1 MSTHSASAYDV
12 IVVGARAAGAA
23 VALLLARH
31 GVRVLIVE
39 RAERGTDTL
48 STHALMR
55 GAVLLLHRWGVLP
68 AVVAAGT
75 PPIRETVFDYGDAS
89 VRVAITARDG
99 VDALFAPRRFVL
111 DRLLADAAHEA
122 GADIAYGQRVVGL
135 ITTASGRVAG
145 VEAIQRDGARRRITA
160 GLVIGADG
168 LRSSVARLTGAR
180 TYRMAAHASAAIYAY
195 WPSERVSTV
204 DGYRW
209 LWGDGATAGVIPTNG
224 GEACV
229 FVSCPDHQF
238 NRIRGLSTQAVYAQ
252 LLAQVA
258 PALAREMPPS
268 LRLQSFSGQP
278 GFFRQS
284 WGPGWALVGDAG
296 YFKDP
301 ITAHGITDALKD
313 AALLS
318 AAVVRGGR
326 DGDLA
331 AYQATRDRLSSEVF
345 DLSARIAAFEWTHT
359 TVGALHEA
367 LSRAMSA
374 EVKAIA
380 AWPASLASL
389 DAAGGDELPTTGSTT
404 GAAAGAD
411 LVLSQQL

>member
-75 PPIRETVFDYGDAS
+75 PPIRETVFDYGDVP

-111 DRLLADAAHEA
+111 DRLLADAARDA

-135 ITTASGRVAG
+135 VTTASGRVSG
-145 VEAIQRDGARRRITA
+145 VEAIQRDGARRRVTA

-168 LRSSVARLTGAR
+168 LRSSVARLTGAG
-180 TYRMAAHASAAIYAY
+180 TYRMAAHASASIYAY
-195 WPSERVSTV
+195 WPSDVSTV
-204 DGYRW
+204 DGYHW
-209 LWGDGATAGVIPTNG
+209 MWGDGATAGVIPTNG
-224 GEACV
+224 SEACV

-238 NRIRGLSTQAVYAQ
+238 SRIRGASTQAVYAQ

-301 ITAHGITDALKD
+301 ITAHGITDALRD

-331 AYQATRDRLSSEVF
+331 AYQATRDRLSSELF
-345 DLSARIAAFEWTHT
+345 DLSARIAAFGWTRT
-359 TVGALHEA
+359 TVGVLHEA

-374 EVKAIA
+374 EVKAMA

-389 DAAGGDELPTTGSTT
+389 DAGGGDEVETTGSATD
-404 GAAAGAD
+404 AAAGAN
-411 LVLSQQL
+411 LVLSQ